1 MPSSN
6 KVRGLARFV
15 CIKWSVGRWKQELPI
30 CAEKM
35 HRIEE
40 NMKVFFSDLDNT
52 MIYSYRHEIGKE
64 KICVEHYQGR
74 EVSFITKRTQEL
86 LEQAREQMLFIPVT
100 TRTQEQYD
108 RIDLGIGIPE
118 YALVCNGGVLLVE
131 GREDRGWYETSLAS
145 IMDCQEE
152 LRKAQHLMESDENRS
167 FEVRNIR
174 SLFLFTKSRE
184 PEKSVEYLA
193 QKLDTGR
200 VEVFQNG
207 IKVYVVPKKLDKGTA
222 IRRFLEAY
230 GKEKGKDIFVM
241 AAGDSI
247 FDIPMLQCADL
258 GIAPKALEDSG
269 MLPKEILVLRGGR
282 VFSEAVLEQALEMG
296 GSR

>member
-74 EVSFITKRTQEL
+74 EVSFITKRTREL

-131 GREDRGWYETSLAS
+131 GREDRGWYEASLAS

-193 QKLDTGR
+193 RKLDTGR

-241 AAGDSI
+241 AAGDST

-258 GIAPKALEDSG
+258 GIAPKALEDTG
-269 MLPKEILVLRGGR
+269 MLTKEILVLRGGR